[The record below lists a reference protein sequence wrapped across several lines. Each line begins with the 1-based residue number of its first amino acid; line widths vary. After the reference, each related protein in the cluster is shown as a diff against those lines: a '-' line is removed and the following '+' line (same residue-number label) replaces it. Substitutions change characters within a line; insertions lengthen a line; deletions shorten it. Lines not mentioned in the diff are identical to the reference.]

1 MEMAEAG
8 PQKMELVE
16 VKAEDILSERRA
28 FYDRFMTGTTWVVGA
43 TIVLMILMWIFL
55 V

>member
-1 MEMAEAG
+1 MAEEG

-16 VKAEDILSERRA
+16 VKAEDILGERKA
-28 FYDRFMTGTTWVVGA
+28 FYDRFMTGTTWSIGA
-43 TIVLMILMWIFL
+43 TVVLLVLMWIFL